1 MRLDCIEEPNMMR
14 NGHIWLATACFVALA
29 ALSPPPT
36 AAIEQQK
43 PSTDSAELPET
54 VLTGC
59 LKSHGA
65 DTAIAGPSGR
75 LYTLEVIEMAKP
87 VGPTTSTAA
96 GTPPA
101 ASTTTYS
108 LDNVGK
114 VELEKHADH
123 QVQLTGRMQTP
134 SKAAQTSA
142 PVSPAGTPAAKPS
155 PGGGHRTFHVTGLKM
170 IAAKCVVG

>member
-1 MRLDCIEEPNMMR
+1 MSHNVQI
-14 NGHIWLATACFVALA
+14 GLAVASFVAVA
-29 ALSPPPT
+29 AFIHPT
-36 AAIEQQK
+36 SVTGQQK
-43 PSTDSAELPET
+43 PSTESAQPADT

-75 LYTLEVIEMAKP
+75 LYTLEVMEVVKP
-87 VGPTTSTAA
+87 TGPTTSAPT

-101 ASTTTYS
+101 ASMTTYS

-123 QVQLTGRMQTP
+123 QVQLTGRLQAP

-142 PVSPAGTPAAKPS
+142 PAAPAGAPAGKPT
-155 PGGGHRTFHVTGLKM
+155 PGGAHRTFHVTGLKM
-170 IAAKCVVG
+170 IAAKCVTG